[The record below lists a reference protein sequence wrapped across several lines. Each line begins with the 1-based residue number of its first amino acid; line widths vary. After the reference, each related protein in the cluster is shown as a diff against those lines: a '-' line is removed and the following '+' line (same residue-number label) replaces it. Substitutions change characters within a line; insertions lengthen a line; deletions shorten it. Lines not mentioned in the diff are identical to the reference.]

1 VTQPPPD
8 EQERADA
15 LVLAALLRA
24 SVRTLGTWSLGLSL
38 LAVVVGVAWVPP
50 SPVVTGLWVLVL
62 LCGLMERYF
71 GFRLALDE
79 RLFHQLGRGHVP
91 GLQALDTS
99 LTRLGLRKGPVSG
112 HVSAVRP
119 LSDRLRGTRHL
130 LRWHLVLVL
139 LQTAAALASLF
150 F

>member
-1 VTQPPPD
+1 MSPQQSQQPMG

-15 LVLAALLRA
+15 LALAALLRA
-24 SVRTLGTWSLGLSL
+24 SLRTLGTWSLGLSL
-38 LAVVVGVAWVPP
+38 LAVLVGAAWPPP
-50 SPVVTGLWVLVL
+50 SLAVGGLWVLVL

-79 RLFHQLGRGHVP
+79 RLFHQLGHGHMP
-91 GLQALDTS
+91 SLHALDTS
-99 LTRLGLRKGPVSG
+99 LSHLGLRQ
-112 HVSAVRP
+112 SAVPERP
-119 LSDRLRGTRHL
+119 WSDRLRGTRNLLQRHL
-130 LRWHLVLVL
+130 ALVL

>member
-1 VTQPPPD
+1 MSPQQSPQAMG

-15 LVLAALLRA
+15 LALSALLHA

-38 LAVVVGVAWVPP
+38 LAVLVGVAWLPA
-50 SPVVTGLWVLVL
+50 SWAAAGLWGVVL

-71 GFRLALDE
+71 AFRLVLDE
-79 RLFHQLGRGHVP
+79 RLFHQLGRGDMPSPH
-91 GLQALDTS
+91 ALDAS
-99 LTRLGLRKGPVSG
+99 LAHLGLRQ
-112 HVSAVRP
+112 SALPERP
-119 LSDRLRGTRHL
+119 WSDRLRGTCNLLQRHL
-130 LRWHLVLVL
+130 ALVL